1 MENKTFTTPEA
12 QQEAREQARA
22 QRNKKI
28 FIFSSIAI
36 LVILVVAGAVYFLHA
51 NAVNKANDAIGL
63 ADIETNDSIR
73 AAMYQ
78 KIADDGST
86 AANERA
92 QLMVA
97 IRAYNDSNY
106 TKAIEYLDKTS
117 VSSEIIGAGVYS
129 IKGDCYANL
138 NKLDEA
144 ISEYENAVSKAD
156 GNPTITPF
164 VLIKMANIYAQ
175 QQNYAKEYE
184 CYSTIRT
191 DYQAYVQQA
200 GINIDK
206 YVERARI
213 RAGK

>member
-1 MENKTFTTPEA
+1 MEDKEFTTPEA
-12 QQEAREQARA
+12 LQEAREQARA

-36 LVILVVAGAVYFLHA
+36 LVVLVIAGAVYFLHA
-51 NAVNKANDAIGL
+51 NATSKANEAIGL

-129 IKGDCYANL
+129 LKGDCYANL

-144 ISEYENAVSKAD
+144 ISEYESAVSKAD

-164 VLIKMANIYAQ
+164 ILIKMANVYSQ
-175 QQNYAKEYE
+175 QKNYAKEYE
-184 CYSTIRT
+184 CYNTIRT

-200 GINIDK
+200 GVNIDK
-206 YVERARI
+206 YVERARV

>member
-1 MENKTFTTPEA
+1 MENKALTPEA
-12 QQEAREQARA
+12 QQEAQDKARA

-28 FIFSSIAI
+28 AIFSAIAI
-36 LVILVVAGAVYFLHA
+36 VVVLIIAGAVYFLHS
-51 NAVNKANDAIGL
+51 NSVDKANEAIGL

-73 AAMYQ
+73 TAMYQ

-97 IRAYNDSNY
+97 IKAYNDSNY
-106 TKAIEYLDKTS
+106 TKALEYLDKPS

-129 IKGDCYANL
+129 LKGDCYVNL

-144 ISEYENAVSKAD
+144 ISEYEKAVSKAD

-164 VLIKMANIYAQ
+164 VLIKMANVYAQ
-175 QQNYAKEYE
+175 QKNYTKEYE
-184 CYSTIRT
+184 CYNTIRT
-191 DYQAYVQQA
+191 DYQAYVQNA
-200 GINIDK
+200 RINIDK
-206 YVERARI
+206 YIERARI

>member
-1 MENKTFTTPEA
+1 MENKALTPEA
-12 QQEAREQARA
+12 QQEAQDKARA

-28 FIFSSIAI
+28 AIFSAIAI
-36 LVILVVAGAVYFLHA
+36 VVVLIIVGVVYFMHSKTVDNA
-51 NAVNKANDAIGL
+51 NEAIGL

-73 AAMYQ
+73 TAMYQ

-97 IRAYNDSNY
+97 IKAYNDSNY
-106 TKAIEYLDKTS
+106 TKALEYLEKPS

-129 IKGDCYANL
+129 LKGDCYANL

-144 ISEYENAVSKAD
+144 ISEYENAISKAD

-164 VLIKMANIYAQ
+164 VLIKMANVYAQ
-175 QQNYAKEYE
+175 QKNYAKEYE
-184 CYSTIRT
+184 CYNTIRT
-191 DYQAYVQQA
+191 DYQAYVQNA
-200 GINIDK
+200 RINIDK
-206 YVERARI
+206 YLERARI

>member
-1 MENKTFTTPEA
+1 MENKTFNTPEA
-12 QQEAREQARA
+12 QQEAREQAHA

-36 LVILVVAGAVYFLHA
+36 LVVLVIAGAVYFLHS
-51 NAVNKANDAIGL
+51 NAVSKANDAIGL

-106 TKAIEYLDKTS
+106 VKAIEYLDKTS

-129 IKGDCYANL
+129 LKGDCYANL
-138 NKLDEA
+138 NKLDDA

-164 VLIKMANIYAQ
+164 ILIKMANIYAQ
-175 QQNYAKEYE
+175 QKNYAKEYE
-184 CYSTIRT
+184 CYNTIRT

-200 GINIDK
+200 GFNIDK
-206 YVERARI
+206 YVERARV

>member
-1 MENKTFTTPEA
+1 MNGSYNGWTFKDGVLSNRIKRKPDGKPDGHGTNLKTK
-12 QQEAREQARA
+12 RA
-22 QRNKKI
+22 D
-28 FIFSSIAI
+28 FFD
-36 LVILVVAGAVYFLHA
+36 F
-51 NAVNKANDAIGL
+51 
-63 ADIETNDSIR
+63 
-73 AAMYQ
+73 
-78 KIADDGST
+78 
-86 AANERA
+86 
-92 QLMVA
+92 
-97 IRAYNDSNY
+97 NY

-129 IKGDCYANL
+129 LKGDCYANL
-138 NKLDEA
+138 NKLNEA

-200 GINIDK
+200 AS
-206 YVERARI
+206 ERQYLMELR
-213 RAGK
+213 

>member
-1 MENKTFTTPEA
+1 MENKEFTTPEA
-12 QQEAREQARA
+12 LQEAREQARA

-36 LVILVVAGAVYFLHA
+36 LVVLVIAGAVYFLHA
-51 NAVNKANDAIGL
+51 NAVSKANDAIGL

-73 AAMYQ
+73 NAMYQ

-129 IKGDCYANL
+129 LKGDCYANL

-144 ISEYENAVSKAD
+144 VSEYENAVNKAN
-156 GNPTITPF
+156 GNPMITPF
-164 VLIKMANIYAQ
+164 ILIKMANVYAQ
-175 QQNYAKEYE
+175 QKNATTPSAPIIRHT
-184 CYSTIRT
+184 YSRHVSTLT
-191 DYQAYVQQA
+191 
-200 GINIDK
+200 NT
-206 YVERARI
+206 
-213 RAGK
+213 

>member
-1 MENKTFTTPEA
+1 MENKALTPEA
-12 QQEAREQARA
+12 QQEAQNKARA

-28 FIFSSIAI
+28 AIFSAIAI
-36 LVILVVAGAVYFLHA
+36 VVVLIIAGAVYFLHS
-51 NAVNKANDAIGL
+51 NSVDKANEAIGL

-73 AAMYQ
+73 TAMYQ

-97 IRAYNDSNY
+97 IKAYNDSNY
-106 TKAIEYLDKTS
+106 TKALEYLEKPS

-129 IKGDCYANL
+129 LKGDCYVNL

-144 ISEYENAVSKAD
+144 ISEYEKAVSKAD

-164 VLIKMANIYAQ
+164 VLIKMANVYAQ
-175 QQNYAKEYE
+175 QKNYAKEYE
-184 CYSTIRT
+184 CYNTIRT
-191 DYQAYVQQA
+191 DYQAYVQNA
-200 GINIDK
+200 RINIDK
-206 YVERARI
+206 YIERARI

>member
-1 MENKTFTTPEA
+1 MENKALTPEA
-12 QQEAREQARA
+12 QQEAQNKARA

-28 FIFSSIAI
+28 AIFSAIAI
-36 LVILVVAGAVYFLHA
+36 VVVLIIAGAVYFLHSKSVDNA
-51 NAVNKANDAIGL
+51 NEAIGL

-73 AAMYQ
+73 TAMYQ

-97 IRAYNDSNY
+97 IKAYNDSNY
-106 TKAIEYLDKTS
+106 TKALEYLEKPS

-129 IKGDCYANL
+129 LKGDCYVNL

-144 ISEYENAVSKAD
+144 ISEYEKAVSKAD

-164 VLIKMANIYAQ
+164 ILIKMANVYAQ
-175 QQNYAKEYE
+175 QKNYAKEYE
-184 CYSTIRT
+184 CYNTIRT
-191 DYQAYVQQA
+191 DYQAYVQNA
-200 GINIDK
+200 RINIDK
-206 YVERARI
+206 YIERARI

>member
-1 MENKTFTTPEA
+1 MENKALTPEA
-12 QQEAREQARA
+12 QQEAQNKARA

-28 FIFSSIAI
+28 AIFSAIAI
-36 LVILVVAGAVYFLHA
+36 VVVLIIAGAVYFLHSKSVDNA
-51 NAVNKANDAIGL
+51 NEAIGL

-73 AAMYQ
+73 TAMYQ

-97 IRAYNDSNY
+97 IKAYNDSNY
-106 TKAIEYLDKTS
+106 TKTLEYLEKPS

-129 IKGDCYANL
+129 LKGDCYVNL

-144 ISEYENAVSKAD
+144 ISEYEKAVSKAD

-164 VLIKMANIYAQ
+164 ILIKMANVYAQ
-175 QQNYAKEYE
+175 QKNYAKEYE
-184 CYSTIRT
+184 CYNTIRT
-191 DYQAYVQQA
+191 DYQAYVQNA
-200 GINIDK
+200 RINIDK
-206 YVERARI
+206 YIERARI

>member
-28 FIFSSIAI
+28 FIFSSITI

-86 AANERA
+86 AAN
-92 QLMVA
+92 
-97 IRAYNDSNY
+97 Y

-129 IKGDCYANL
+129 LKGDCYANL
-138 NKLDEA
+138 NKLNEA

>member
-1 MENKTFTTPEA
+1 MENKALTPEA
-12 QQEAREQARA
+12 QQEAQNKARA

-28 FIFSSIAI
+28 AIFSAIAI
-36 LVILVVAGAVYFLHA
+36 VVVLIIAGAVYFLHSKSVDNA
-51 NAVNKANDAIGL
+51 NEAIGL

-73 AAMYQ
+73 TAMYQ

-97 IRAYNDSNY
+97 IKAYNDSNY
-106 TKAIEYLDKTS
+106 TKALEYLEKPS

-129 IKGDCYANL
+129 LKGDCYVNL

-144 ISEYENAVSKAD
+144 ISEYEKAVSKAD

-164 VLIKMANIYAQ
+164 VLIKMANVYAQ
-175 QQNYAKEYE
+175 QKNYAKEYE
-184 CYSTIRT
+184 CYNTIRT
-191 DYQAYVQQA
+191 DYQAYVQNA
-200 GINIDK
+200 RINIDK
-206 YVERARI
+206 YIERARI

>member
-1 MENKTFTTPEA
+1 MENKALTPEA
-12 QQEAREQARA
+12 QQEAQNKARA

-28 FIFSSIAI
+28 AIFSAIAI
-36 LVILVVAGAVYFLHA
+36 VVVLIIAGAVYFLHSKS
-51 NAVNKANDAIGL
+51 VDKANEAIGL

-73 AAMYQ
+73 TAMYQ

-97 IRAYNDSNY
+97 IKAYNDSNY
-106 TKAIEYLDKTS
+106 TKALEYLEKPS

-129 IKGDCYANL
+129 LKGDCYVNL

-144 ISEYENAVSKAD
+144 ISEYEKAVSKAD

-164 VLIKMANIYAQ
+164 VLIKMANVYAQ
-175 QQNYAKEYE
+175 QKNYAKEYE
-184 CYSTIRT
+184 CYNTIRT
-191 DYQAYVQQA
+191 DYQAYVQNA
-200 GINIDK
+200 RINIDK
-206 YVERARI
+206 YIERARI

>member
-1 MENKTFTTPEA
+1 MENKALTPEA
-12 QQEAREQARA
+12 QQEAQNKARA

-28 FIFSSIAI
+28 AIFSAIAI
-36 LVILVVAGAVYFLHA
+36 VVVLILTGAAYFLHSKAVDNA
-51 NAVNKANDAIGL
+51 NEAIGL

-73 AAMYQ
+73 TAMYQ

-97 IRAYNDSNY
+97 IKAYNDSNY
-106 TKAIEYLDKTS
+106 TKALEYLEKPS

-129 IKGDCYANL
+129 LKGDCYVNL

-144 ISEYENAVSKAD
+144 ISEYEKAVSKAD

-164 VLIKMANIYAQ
+164 VLIKMANVYAQ
-175 QQNYAKEYE
+175 QKNYAKEYE
-184 CYSTIRT
+184 CYNTIRT
-191 DYQAYVQQA
+191 DYQAYVQNA
-200 GINIDK
+200 RINIDK
-206 YVERARI
+206 YIERARI